1 MENISYRTVTIVFIA
16 ILRVGSCHGIGYSAE
31 ASTSTQASKIAMQ
44 TKNISP
50 QIVDFQPLRQGIFL
64 VD

>member
-44 TKNISP
+44 TK
-50 QIVDFQPLRQGIFL
+50 IFRL
-64 VD
+64 KLLIFNRFARAFF